1 MCASHVAFST
11 PRHRNFS
18 VQFLTN
24 SSQVAPVTRDPPTS
38 AGSPGVAPVLGLQVL
53 LLAPKSRAATYFN
66 GPILVL
72 CQAKHIVD
80 GSMSGRRSSVTLSES
95 EDGKEESTKTSGL
108 GGLPLTRGGLATKPW
123 PGLQLLELLRLLRQK
138 RLTKGTQVY
147 IGLSHSNRDLSTI
160 KVVL

>member
-1 MCASHVAFST
+1 MCASHVASST

-24 SSQVAPVTRDPPTS
+24 SSQVAPVTRDPPTG

-53 LLAPKSRAATYFN
+53 LLATYFN

-147 IGLSHSNRDLSTI
+147 IYI
-160 KVVL
+160 FFFK